1 MTEKEYEEIYVA
13 PALQGKED
21 AEDDIQRYLKA
32 FDETQAWDKAEAEK
46 IERARK
52 THMKVLY
59 LTIPAAILGSFLPGV
74 WSRVAFGVGLLLGVL
89 SLVLVG
95 LNFRAMSQ
103 QTRELMRRRASDNL
117 LLPSQKRQP

>member
-103 QTRELMRRRASDNL
+103 QTRELL
-117 LLPSQKRQP
+117 